1 MFALI
6 FQRLLL
12 EGFLDL
18 VYFPVWWYTRGLKHA
33 AIWCFELIKSGNSQL
48 GPVLWLVNL
57 FTPMYGQYDWQGRI
71 ISFFMRLFNV
81 FGRGLALLFW
91 IIFCFILFL
100 FWLLLPLFIV
110 FSIYYSMINNNYIW
124 Q

>member
-12 EGFLDL
+12 EAVWDI
-18 VYFPVWWYTRGLKHA
+18 VYFPIWWYTRGLGHA
-33 AIWCFELIKSGNSQL
+33 TSWCFDLFKSGNSEL
-48 GPVLWLVNL
+48 GPVLWLTNL

-81 FGRGLALLFW
+81 FGRGLALLVW
-91 IIFCFILFL
+91 GVFCLALFL
-100 FWLLLPLFIV
+100 LWILMPIIIV
-110 FSIYYSMINNNYIW
+110 GSIIYSLNNN
-124 Q
+124 